1 MKSAIAY
8 MPEVIFVKPYK
19 GAKDMLLVSDVDNKY
34 FLTELFNAM
43 YEDLPTQ
50 KKIKITKQKQG
61 DKKILQYLVWLKKLM

>member
-1 MKSAIAY
+1 